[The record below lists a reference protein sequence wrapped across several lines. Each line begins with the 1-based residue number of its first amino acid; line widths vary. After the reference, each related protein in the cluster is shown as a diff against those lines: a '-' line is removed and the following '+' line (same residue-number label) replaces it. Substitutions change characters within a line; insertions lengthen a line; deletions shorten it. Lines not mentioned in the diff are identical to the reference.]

1 MVAIKKAP
9 RKETGPPIITVPMA
23 KVRLN
28 NPEFYSEPR
37 EVETKDG
44 SRTFTVDPG
53 LNAQVEILDDHGD
66 GTHDGMKFYQNFKL
80 KWNEEKECWEARDGT
95 AFGAIC
101 KARYGDNFDFNSEE
115 DFDFKVEDFDGF
127 VYMCKVV
134 PKKNPN
140 TNQEI
145 GSMCHHETIMAVP
158 DPSRK
163 KKKLNTAQKEAE
175 AATNAELDEL
185 PGLSPQDERQMK
197 EALGD
202 D

>member
-9 RKETGPPIITVPMA
+9 KKETGAPIMTIPMA

-28 NPEFYSEPR
+28 DPEFRPEPI
-37 EVETKDG
+37 EIESKDG

-53 LNAQVEILDDHGD
+53 LNAQVEIIDDHGD
-66 GTHDGMKFYQNFKL
+66 GTYDGIKFWQNFKL
-80 KWNEEKECWEARDGT
+80 KWNEGDEVWELRDGT
-95 AFGAIC
+95 ALGALTR
-101 KARYGDNFDFNSEE
+101 ARYGDDIFEREGALEFEAA
-115 DFDFKVEDFDGF
+115 DFDHFE
-127 VYMCKVV
+127 YMCKVV
-134 PKKNPN
+134 PKKNPT
-140 TNQEI
+140 TNQQI